1 MAQWSHSPIPLSVLR
16 SPHAWIASAALA
28 LSAALSLPGTAQAQG
43 APSGPISQQGMNDM
57 ALAAAVNVCE
67 LAVEEKVPVQKSV
80 LSTAKAMTYV
90 VTNRYGSQVA
100 GAGRLEAEQIANG
113 SIIQVVGRVRQGCYD
128 KLSAADKKFVDDILS
143 EYNKAVQ
150 SQGQGQ
156 RR

>member
-1 MAQWSHSPIPLSVLR
+1 MLR
-16 SPHAWIASAALA
+16 PSRVWIASAALS
-28 LSAALSLPGTAQAQG
+28 LAATLPHPAAAQTQG
-43 APSGPISQQGMNDM
+43 AATGPISQQAMGDM

-67 LAVEEKVPVQKSV
+67 LAVEEKIPVQKTV
-80 LSTAKAMTYV
+80 LSMAKAMTYV
-90 VTNRYGSQVA
+90 VTTRYGSQVA